1 MKRWQWLVALM
12 VSLLGTAA
20 QAAPFYASKDGS
32 MVWDEA
38 TGLVWAR
45 CSLGQT
51 WTGKTCAGDGSKHTF
66 DEAQAAAKG
75 VNAAGGLGDAK
86 DWGVVA
92 RAGETRGRMGGLSV
106 SHWLQRGLV
115 SLARRSGP

>member
-1 MKRWQWLVALM
+1 MKRWQWLVA
-12 VSLLGTAA
+12 VVVGLLSTVA

-51 WTGKTCAGDGSKHTF
+51 WTGRTCAGDASQHSF
-66 DEAQAAAKG
+66 DDAQAAARRF
-75 VNAAGGLGDAK
+75 NAADH
-86 DWGVVA
+86 
-92 RAGETRGRMGGLSV
+92 AG
-106 SHWLQRGLV
+106 
-115 SLARRSGP
+115 

>member
-1 MKRWQWLVALM
+1 MKRWQWLVA
-12 VSLLGTAA
+12 VVVGLLSTVA

-51 WTGKTCAGDGSKHTF
+51 WTGRTCAGDASQHSF
-66 DEAQAAAKG
+66 DDAQAAARRF
-75 VNAAGGLGDAK
+75 NAAGGLGGFK
-86 DWGVVA
+86 DWNG
-92 RAGETRGRMGGLSV
+92 AGHSPIDQLAGLQ
-106 SHWLQRGLV
+106 HWTGQR
-115 SLARRSGP
+115 SP